1 MKSFNMAKNHLKNFT
16 NHIRQKL
23 GTPVFLNNYEYCTNW
38 CLMHFWHSV
47 HYGKS
52 LVLLIYLKINISAV
66 FHVSFNNYFLKLF
79 CLLICWCWIIYIYI
93 YIYIYY
99 ICIYI
104 YIYIL
109 YMYIYIYILY
119 MYILNF
125 LSTFNPGH
133 IYSWNQVS
141 NLLSLKGKF
150 YLVCNADK
158 LCTMKKNQAKY
169 QLRENHDT
177 Y

>member
-66 FHVSFNNYFLKLF
+66 FHVSFNNYFPKLF

-99 ICIYI
+99 IYI
-104 YIYIL
+104 YKHKNVGL
-109 YMYIYIYILY
+109 YRNDGLAVIHQANKPKMDRIRKDIIALFKSEGLS
-119 MYILNF
+119 ITVDTNLIETNF
-125 LSTFNPGH
+125 LEIQNRDGKVF
-133 IYSWNQVS
+133 
-141 NLLSLKGKF
+141 SL
-150 YLVCNADK
+150 
-158 LCTMKKNQAKY
+158 
-169 QLRENHDT
+169 
-177 Y
+177 